1 MPNVRT
7 RRLREQ
13 STCGPPRHIYTGAE
27 IRWDWYQSERH
38 SGNTFTRNL
47 PCGFSPAFLQLQGG
61 PTDMADEAIR
71 EVTPVRPKRALD
83 TNLLNKATLAM
94 LLVENAEEITEE
106 AIYGIMRRY
115 VSDQSLTE
123 EEYAM
128 AEFINDCVMARE
140 HDGLDHG

>member
-1 MPNVRT
+1 
-7 RRLREQ
+7 
-13 STCGPPRHIYTGAE
+13 
-27 IRWDWYQSERH
+27 
-38 SGNTFTRNL
+38 
-47 PCGFSPAFLQLQGG
+47 
-61 PTDMADEAIR
+61 MADEAIR

-115 VSDQSLTE
+115 VSDQSLTG